1 MNRFL
6 DNPVLLKEFRGRMR
20 GGKAF
25 ILLTIYLVLLSGM
38 VGIVLLS
45 FTLTEQASYGYGSSG
60 ISEYI
65 GKVLFWVVAGSELMM
80 VCFIAPALTAGAI
93 SSEHE
98 RQTYDLLR
106 TTLLSAKSLVFGKF
120 TSAVSFLILL
130 LIVGFP
136 LQSLAYLLG
145 GVAIEEVLI
154 AFLILVV
161 TVLLFSAIGLFVSSF
176 TKHNLVATVVS
187 YVIANLIVFGVPAFA
202 YTALI
207 FIAGTSLSMPTL
219 TTMQETL
226 VTILLIIAAWVFV
239 AINPIAAAIG
249 TEVMLITEQS
259 AIYASIPLPNSWSF
273 PLISPWIGYVLFY
286 LLVSLVLIF
295 FSIRFVKRVDK

>member
-1 MNRFL
+1 MNRIL

-25 ILLTIYLVLLSGM
+25 ILLTIYLVLLSSL
-38 VGIVLLS
+38 VGLILFT
-45 FTLTEQASYGYGSSG
+45 FTLSDQSVGSSS
-60 ISEYI
+60 ISEYA
-65 GKVLFWVVAGSELMM
+65 GKVLFWTVAATELMM
-80 VCFIAPALTAGAI
+80 ICFVAPALTAGAI

-106 TTLLSAKSLVFGKF
+106 TTLLSARSLVFGKF

-154 AFLILVV
+154 ASLILVI

-176 TKHNLVATVVS
+176 TKHNLVSTVVS
-187 YVIANLIVFGVPAFA
+187 YVIANLIVFGVPAFI
-202 YTALI
+202 Y
-207 FIAGTSLSMPTL
+207 TSLLFVAGMSMGTPNL
-219 TTMQETL
+219 TTLQETL
-226 VTILLIIAAWVFV
+226 VMIILIVIAWCFV
-239 AINPIAAAIG
+239 AVNPIATAIG
-249 TEVMLITEQS
+249 TEVMLISEQS
-259 AIYASIPLPNSWSF
+259 AIYASVPLPNNWNF
-273 PLISPWIGYVLFY
+273 PIISPWIGYVIFY
-286 LLVSLVLIF
+286 LLVSLLLIF
-295 FSIRFVKRVDK
+295 ISIRFVKRVEK